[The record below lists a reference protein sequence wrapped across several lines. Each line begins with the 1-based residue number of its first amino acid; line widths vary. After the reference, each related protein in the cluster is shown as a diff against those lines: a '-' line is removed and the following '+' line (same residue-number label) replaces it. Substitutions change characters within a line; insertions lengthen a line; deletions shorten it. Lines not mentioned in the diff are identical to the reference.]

1 MSFGV
6 EARIAFARY
15 FAALIVAFPMAGTA
29 RRQTLVIESA
39 HAVLIVIPGVAAVT
53 LVTVVGRLADAGRFA
68 VQDMTGA
75 MVAAAHALAWI
86 DTIGV
91 RACITTGILRPLA
104 EVHLAT
110 TDNEQSN

>member
-15 FAALIVAFPMAGTA
+15 FAALIVAFSVAGTA

-39 HAVLIVIPGVAAVT
+39 LAVLVVIPGVASIA
-53 LVTVVGRLADAGRFA
+53 LVTVVGRLADAGRFV
-68 VQDMTGA
+68 VQDMTGT
-75 MVAAAHALAWI
+75 VRTAAHALTGI
-86 DTIGV
+86 D
-91 RACITTGILRPLA
+91 TTGILRPLA
-104 EVHLAT
+104 EVRLAT